1 MVLLVAINKRF
12 SANTKEK
19 ALCLLSNLLRVAAD
33 SFEGHI
39 AVACLV
45 YGDDKKYHEVFLR
58 MGEGCVISG
67 FAALLSYN
75 KIVKKKWDSMMLGAW
90 CGQRIRTHPQHAC
103 LWDALLLALYL
114 KNHKKLKNCWAHV
127 GQFVF
132 PKLIWLASKVIDAL
146 ALKLASLPIE
156 QVPLLKGPKG
166 KKRSGAWVNRLVL
179 LQRIKKIKHHRKT
192 VMKSHQDLVTECDQ
206 LVKSE
211 DILTTGLYLQN
222 IKSLFSNVRH
232 LTIHWDPSSYDVST
246 LVAIAYA
253 CVQDIACYPPIQN
266 LNPLLKKDLHEDLQ
280 KLAAG
285 KNRLTRFD
293 GYTELRALSHC
304 MRALGTPLDF
314 FTLDPSLHWRSLKKH
329 EIRLLRDGK
338 VFIKN
343 KTTGEIM
350 PVFPPGWSIQQQPL
364 LCSITDQGGINR
376 ASLDYV
382 VYKLGLPILVLYD
395 PYHRAWNDLKDSMK
409 STKTNLFKTMLAFSL
424 LWNVNYGP
432 QGSKEWFGKKQQKLQ
447 DLMSNFTP
455 HSEPFLS
462 FIPYICAERNI
473 EEAIDNESREQLW
486 ESLTSLN
493 TTSALGPLVKIMRWF
508 SWWECEKHYQGENF
522 ATKLIMMD
530 DPNPL
535 SGVDFIR
542 NETLEEIAHAGKVSE
557 KAELQKLKIKH
568 GTWSLAPLMVT
579 PTSVWQKD
587 LLATVGAVCWTH
599 HSHRA
604 KYVLSPDQV
613 RQFTLNKVS
622 GGWKD
627 ELLDLLHTSFHKP
640 ETFQHLFRVGDVSE
654 AILQQRVN
662 LLYEFSTKLVGKRCS
677 SLISFYLIPPLR
689 YSQMIL
695 PEWSMV
701 AKMQMDSDFQCLLQ
715 WEAASQAG
723 EHVDGLAA
731 LAFLDS
737 SYVRLLFLLNEQDMH
752 ANTSEANHMLHHA
765 LTHLGDTACIES
777 THSSAKD
784 ALRDSRSNYRS
795 RVCKYFNVISTKVL
809 ASRKTPHITVSEA
822 QLATAKV
829 TDIPSVTDATFP
841 NTHVLNKTYQDMM
854 RHKAGDHFWHS
865 TSAQTLFQEVVILEW
880 LLKGRDGVK
889 GKTASLSCL
898 AGKAGDVVVAKDG
911 NQALMVM
918 AACSHGFVAWKLE
931 PVNHGGLF
939 GDSMAYRPIQKQSAL
954 GFHFICD
961 LDWLVIPVVPKLLHQ
976 HGGLVVV
983 QDGEAIPLLVER
995 VKKGFPLTVKQIQS
1009 CLSFLGVSMVP
1020 NWASQS

>member
-1 MVLLVAINKRF
+1 M
-12 SANTKEK
+12 
-19 ALCLLSNLLRVAAD
+19 
-33 SFEGHI
+33 
-39 AVACLV
+39 
-45 YGDDKKYHEVFLR
+45 
-58 MGEGCVISG
+58 
-67 FAALLSYN
+67 
-75 KIVKKKWDSMMLGAW
+75 
-90 CGQRIRTHPQHAC
+90 
-103 LWDALLLALYL
+103 
-114 KNHKKLKNCWAHV
+114 
-127 GQFVF
+127 
-132 PKLIWLASKVIDAL
+132 
-146 ALKLASLPIE
+146 
-156 QVPLLKGPKG
+156 
-166 KKRSGAWVNRLVL
+166 L

-192 VMKSHQDLVTECDQ
+192 VMKSHQDLVTERDQ
-206 LVKSE
+206 LVTSE

-338 VFIKN
+338 IFIKN
-343 KTTGEIM
+343 KHTGEIM

-364 LCSITDQGGINR
+364 LCSITDQGGLNR

-382 VYKLGLPILVLYD
+382 VYKLGLPLLVLYD

-409 STKTNLFKTMLAFSL
+409 ATKTNLFKTMLAFSL

-432 QGSKEWFGKKQQKLQ
+432 QGSKEWFGRKQQRLQ
-447 DLMSNFTP
+447 DLISNFTP
-455 HSEPFLS
+455 NSEPFLS
-462 FIPYICAERNI
+462 FVAYICAERNI
-473 EEAIDNESREQLW
+473 EEAIDNESREKLW

-508 SWWECEKHYQGENF
+508 SWFECEKHYQGENF
-522 ATKLIMMD
+522 ATKLLMMD

-604 KYVLSPDQV
+604 KHVLSPDQV

-640 ETFQHLFRVGDVSE
+640 ETSQHLFRVGDVSE

-662 LLYEFSTKLVGKRCS
+662 LLFEFSTKLVGKRCS

-715 WEAASQAG
+715 WEASSQAG

-765 LTHLGDTACIES
+765 LPHLGDTACIEP

-784 ALRDSRSNYRS
+784 SLRDSRQNYRS
-795 RVCKYFNVISTKVL
+795 RVCKYFNVI
-809 ASRKTPHITVSEA
+809 
-822 QLATAKV
+822 
-829 TDIPSVTDATFP
+829 
-841 NTHVLNKTYQDMM
+841 
-854 RHKAGDHFWHS
+854 
-865 TSAQTLFQEVVILEW
+865 
-880 LLKGRDGVK
+880 
-889 GKTASLSCL
+889 
-898 AGKAGDVVVAKDG
+898 
-911 NQALMVM
+911 
-918 AACSHGFVAWKLE
+918 
-931 PVNHGGLF
+931 
-939 GDSMAYRPIQKQSAL
+939 
-954 GFHFICD
+954 
-961 LDWLVIPVVPKLLHQ
+961 
-976 HGGLVVV
+976 
-983 QDGEAIPLLVER
+983 
-995 VKKGFPLTVKQIQS
+995 
-1009 CLSFLGVSMVP
+1009 
-1020 NWASQS
+1020 